1 MAFPAPGSAMSQ
13 PMERRFIRHASRI
26 PIRFDLDEDEPG
38 VESHYFLRNV
48 SDGGVCFVS
57 GRRLP
62 LAFPI
67 CLHIPV
73 SGEEFEVTGNVA
85 WCRASGRGFE
95 VGVAF
100 DRLQDRF
107 TVRMV
112 EQVCHIQDY
121 RAQVEREEGRTLTS
135 EQAAA
140 EWVDRFA
147 GDFPQ

>member
-1 MAFPAPGSAMSQ
+1 MSQ
-13 PMERRFIRHASRI
+13 ATKRRFIRHPSRI
-26 PIRFDLDEDEPG
+26 PIRFDLDEDKQHG
-38 VESHYFLRNV
+38 GSRYFLRNV
-48 SDGGVCFVS
+48 SDGGVCFAS

-62 LAFPI
+62 LGCPI

-73 SGEEFEVTGNVA
+73 LGEEFEVSGNVA
-85 WCRASGRGFE
+85 WCRSNGCGFE

-100 DRLQDRF
+100 DCLQDRF

-121 RAQVEREEGRTLTS
+121 RAQIEREEGRTLTS

-140 EWVDRFA
+140 EWVERFA